1 MKPGQIPYSILWSG
15 LMLSASAAPALANP
29 VILNVTESTTSTQTL
44 LTITGSGFAAG
55 GTVTLDGSNIT
66 GACPLNTAQGVY
78 SCTLPAVLPPGDYR
92 LTVLAAAV
100 LGQGAF
106 DVFDV
111 TIGAQGVTGPTG
123 PTGPTGAMGAAG
135 LNGLNGV
142 TGATGPIGPT
152 GATGATGATGSTGAT
167 GNFSSAGVTTIVQ
180 SFTCGAEQTCV
191 FKIPCPAGQIAIAGG
206 GFLNPGL
213 NLARI
218 LAGPSPSD
226 CSAITPPTCSDGT
239 HGAPIEWDFV
249 VTAASLSETFQGFVV
264 CSP

>member
-1 MKPGQIPYSILWSG
+1 MKKPGQIPYSILWSG

-29 VILNVTESTTSTQTL
+29 VILNVTESTTSTSTL
-44 LTITGSGFAAG
+44 LTITGSGFTAG

-66 GACPLNTAQGVY
+66 GACALNTAHAVY
-78 SCTLPAVLPPGDYR
+78 SCTLPAALPPGDYR
-92 LTVLAAAV
+92 LTVSGAAV

-123 PTGPTGAMGAAG
+123 PTGPTGAMGAMGAAG

-152 GATGATGATGSTGAT
+152 GATGATGATG
-167 GNFSSAGVTTIVQ
+167 NFSSAGVTTIVQ
-180 SFTCGAEQTCV
+180 SFTCPAGSSC
-191 FKIPCPAGQIAIAGG
+191 FFRIPCPAGQIAIAGG
-206 GFLNPGL
+206 GFLNPDL
-213 NLARI
+213 NGTRI
-218 LAGPSPSD
+218 LSGPSPSD
-226 CSAITPPTCSDGT
+226 CSATNLPTCSDGT

-249 VTAASLSETFQGFVV
+249 INTDTLDEALQGFVV